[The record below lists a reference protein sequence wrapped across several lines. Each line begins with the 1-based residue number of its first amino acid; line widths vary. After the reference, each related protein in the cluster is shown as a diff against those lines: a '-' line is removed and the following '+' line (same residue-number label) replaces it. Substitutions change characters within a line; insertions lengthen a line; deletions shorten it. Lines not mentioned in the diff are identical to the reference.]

1 MEKMNRKKI
10 AVILAPF
17 GLVAGLAVATQ
28 GIAAGHNTYASD
40 ASKSMVMNGAG
51 ECWLTVGGMPGPKV
65 ECGDEMPKPMM
76 KEEPVAMAPADSDGD
91 GVIDPQDKC
100 PGTRAG
106 AKVDASGCEI
116 MESLVIDLVEGEFDF
131 DSASLKPAMMSE
143 LDNVAGL
150 INNSPGNETLTV
162 VGHTDST
169 GPADY
174 NQGLSERRA
183 QSAADYLVSKGVS
196 AGRISVTGKG
206 ETMPIADNGTREGRA
221 QNRRIEV
228 ETN

>member
-10 AVILAPF
+10 AALLASV
-17 GLVAGLAVATQ
+17 GLMAGMAVATQ
-28 GIAAGHNTYASD
+28 GFAAGHDRNYTAD
-40 ASKSMVMNGAG
+40 GSKTMVMNGAG
-51 ECWLTVGGMPGPKV
+51 ECWLTTGGTAGPKE

-76 KEEPVAMAPADSDGD
+76 AEPVAMAPADSDGD

-106 AKVDASGCEI
+106 AKVDQWGCEI
-116 MESLVIDLVEGEFDF
+116 VENLVIDLVEGEFDF
-131 DSASLKPAMMSE
+131 DSAALKPAMMTE

-150 INNSPGNETLTV
+150 INNSPGDETLIII
-162 VGHTDST
+162 GHTDST

-174 NQGLSERRA
+174 NQNLSERRA
-183 QSAADYLVSKGVS
+183 QAAADYLISKGV
-196 AGRISVTGKG
+196 ADLRVGVMGKG

-228 ETN
+228 QTN